1 MTRDLFSSIIEK
13 FNGYQIINHELAR
26 KEKVELTP
34 IEIVYE
40 PIYDENVPAPC
51 YFTDKIHL
59 TYRSYIGKNIKGKK
73 KVGHPTVRQCPYCKK
88 FFAKSE
94 ENMKN
99 HIRVCAT
106 KEGISYCFKNG
117 EIISFQDNF
126 KYLGDVPFPL
136 YFDFEL
142 STGDTAFFEPK
153 MFVVSYCQIY
163 SFHPSLNLEKIVIFR
178 NFQQSTKEIYDLSH
192 VVFFDRTTFYQL

>member
-1 MTRDLFSSIIEK
+1 MFFSEQSIGKAYFFEIFWENVQVQVFNKKKKVEGKNKVTQDLFSSIIEK
-13 FNGYQIINHELAR
+13 FNRYQIINHELAC

-40 PIYDENVPAPC
+40 PIYDENVPVPC
-51 YFTDKIHL
+51 YFTDSL

-73 KVGHPTVRQCPYCKK
+73 KVGHPTVEQCPYCKK

-99 HIRVCAT
+99 HVRVCAA
-106 KEGISYCFKNG
+106 KECISYCFNNG

-126 KYLGDVPFPL
+126 KYLGDVPFPV
-136 YFDFEL
+136 YFDFET
-142 STGDTAFFEPK
+142 STGDTAF
-153 MFVVSYCQIY
+153 
-163 SFHPSLNLEKIVIFR
+163 L
-178 NFQQSTKEIYDLSH
+178 
-192 VVFFDRTTFYQL
+192 